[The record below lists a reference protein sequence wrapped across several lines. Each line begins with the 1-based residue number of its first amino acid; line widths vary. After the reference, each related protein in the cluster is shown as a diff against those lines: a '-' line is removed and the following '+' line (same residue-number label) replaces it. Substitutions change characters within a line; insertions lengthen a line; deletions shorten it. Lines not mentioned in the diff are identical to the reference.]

1 MTKPSICIIGPGI
14 VGQATG
20 KVFAARGYDVAFLG
34 GNIEKIENLRADG
47 YTAYER
53 DDLMSGGYNFDI
65 SILCV
70 PTPTKNGEIELSA
83 MEAASIDL
91 GKRIA
96 KTKKYHLAVV
106 KSTVVPGT
114 TENLVIKTV
123 EKYSGKKVGR
133 DFGACM
139 NPEYL
144 REKTAYDDT
153 FSPWIILIGEYDKK
167 SGDLLSSVY
176 EGKFNCPIYRC
187 ELREAEM
194 QKYVHNLFNAA
205 KITFYNEMR
214 KIAGHVDVDADKI
227 FKYTAISCE
236 GMWNPKYGI
245 ANLGPFDGS
254 CLPKDTEAFLEWAQ
268 AEELDVSFLR
278 TVIDVNHNMIEKLD
292 RKNFN
297 FETETAL

>member
-1 MTKPSICIIGPGI
+1 MNNPTICIIGPGV

-20 KVFAARGYDVAFLG
+20 KVFAAKGYEVAFLG
-34 GNIEKIENLRADG
+34 GNLSKIEKLREEG

-53 DDLMSGGYNFDI
+53 DELMDGGYDFDI

-70 PTPTKNGEIELSA
+70 PTPTRDGKIDLTP
-83 MEAASIDL
+83 MEAAAIDL

-96 KTKKYHLAVV
+96 KTKKYHLVVV
-106 KSTVVPGT
+106 KSTVVPWT
-114 TENLVIKTV
+114 TENLVIKTI

-153 FSPWIILIGEYDKK
+153 FAPWIILIGEYDKK
-167 SGDLLSSVY
+167 SGDLLNSVY
-176 EGKFNCPIYRC
+176 EGKFNCSIFRC
-187 ELREAEM
+187 EIREAEM

-214 KIAGHVDVDADKI
+214 KIAGQIDVDADKI
-227 FKYTAISCE
+227 FKYAAISCE

-254 CLPKDTEAFLEWAQ
+254 CLPKDTEAFLDWAQ
-268 AEELDVSFLR
+268 SNGFDASLLR
-278 TVIDVNHNMIEKLD
+278 SVVNVNDTLA
-292 RKNFN
+292 RKSGVKNN
-297 FETETAL
+297 HETEYTL